1 MRKTEPRRPKIFI
14 LIILLG
20 ILSLSLFL
28 CEMTIRYLGT
38 YDLDG
43 NFQATVLKK
52 TFYIKPFHLPINFV
66 RNELEKYH
74 SQQSYLMY
82 DSTLG
87 WVPRPRS
94 TSKNGLYQANDE
106 GVRRGSIDA
115 NTRSGNTDLQVVL
128 LGDSYTHGDEVPFE
142 HTWGYYL
149 EKKLAIAGI
158 RADIINLGAPAYGM
172 DQAYLR
178 WKTFGAKLSPDIV
191 IFGFQPENVKR
202 NVNIFRM
209 LYHKASGIVF
219 SKPRFVRAGHHLE
232 LINSP
237 TMSPDKILDIYA
249 NIDAWENRKHEY
261 YYRPADY
268 EDHIWLKSKLLAVI
282 ITIIEQSWAEKRER
296 AFYAIEDDP
305 SRLALT
311 ILNELRSDVEQR
323 GASFLV
329 AALIP
334 QWNFNYVSEGRPF
347 PYEGLLEA
355 VKKQYDT
362 IETSQQLFAHVKDG
376 NLEDLFLGNHY
387 SARAN
392 EIVAEVIAEAIEAR
406 KPTAQRSRYH

>member
-1 MRKTEPRRPKIFI
+1 
-14 LIILLG
+14 
-20 ILSLSLFL
+20 
-28 CEMTIRYLGT
+28 
-38 YDLDG
+38 
-43 NFQATVLKK
+43 
-52 TFYIKPFHLPINFV
+52 
-66 RNELEKYH
+66 
-74 SQQSYLMY
+74 
-82 DSTLG
+82 
-87 WVPRPRS
+87 
-94 TSKNGLYQANDE
+94 
-106 GVRRGSIDA
+106 
-115 NTRSGNTDLQVVL
+115 
-128 LGDSYTHGDEVPFE
+128 
-142 HTWGYYL
+142 
-149 EKKLAIAGI
+149 
-158 RADIINLGAPAYGM
+158 
-172 DQAYLR
+172 
-178 WKTFGAKLSPDIV
+178 
-191 IFGFQPENVKR
+191 
-202 NVNIFRM
+202 
-209 LYHKASGIVF
+209 
-219 SKPRFVRAGHHLE
+219 
-232 LINSP
+232 
-237 TMSPDKILDIYA
+237 
-249 NIDAWENRKHEY
+249 
-261 YYRPADY
+261 
-268 EDHIWLKSKLLAVI
+268 LKSKLLAVI